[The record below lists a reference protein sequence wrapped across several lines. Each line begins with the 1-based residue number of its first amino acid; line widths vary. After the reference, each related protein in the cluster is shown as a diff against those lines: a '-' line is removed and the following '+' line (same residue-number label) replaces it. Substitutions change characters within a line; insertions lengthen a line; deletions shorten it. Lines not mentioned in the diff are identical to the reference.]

1 MVLSADISPNVGNR
15 IREQM
20 YTIVLNGDISITT
33 RGYASSEKE
42 GHTIIPDSMGKP
54 VFMTETR
61 HIKSLSSV
69 NMPLFS

>member
-1 MVLSADISPNVGNR
+1 MVLAADDSPKVGKI

-20 YTIVLNGDISITT
+20 YTIILNGDITITT

-42 GHTIIPDSMGKP
+42 GHTIIPDSLGKP
-54 VFMTETR
+54 VFMTETQN
-61 HIKSLSSV
+61 IKSISSV